1 LKEFDRKNTLTS
13 ELLYENNLLSLFL
26 DLIQINDLIILVCE
40 LDVYV
45 FTSIGKYKW
54 KIGFLD
60 TIEEFKVIDNNIL
73 HVQCSDQEEFK
84 FDISTGQYIR

>member
-1 LKEFDRKNTLTS
+1 MKEFDRKNTLTS

-45 FTSIGKYKW
+45 FTSIG
-54 KIGFLD
+54 
-60 TIEEFKVIDNNIL
+60 NING
-73 HVQCSDQEEFK
+73 K
-84 FDISTGQYIR
+84 